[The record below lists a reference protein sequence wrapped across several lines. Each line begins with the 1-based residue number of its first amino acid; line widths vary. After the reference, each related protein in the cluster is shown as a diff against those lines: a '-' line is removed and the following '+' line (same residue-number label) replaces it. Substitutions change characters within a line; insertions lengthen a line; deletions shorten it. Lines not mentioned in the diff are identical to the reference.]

1 MKNKR
6 IKKDFR
12 IRILFAGFIL
22 FSLLFAGCGED
33 EQPVKKMETVSSTDS
48 SDVNMIECKGTI
60 ESQYHFRRYL
70 REEEKI
76 TAFAVAE
83 ASEVK
88 KGDLLLTVSNHAV
101 LKEYIELSYRKL
113 QHNDKKNNIKILEL
127 EIAKINREIS
137 DLEKELE
144 QEKKIGKNIK
154 DYPIEIQA
162 GRIKKQMERLK
173 EELNILG
180 KKRDFLKASV
190 LGEGKI
196 ISFLDSQLSE
206 VNMRTKG
213 MAIRAPFAGVVV
225 YVPAS
230 LESLRPGD
238 LVIEILDNKKLYV
251 RADVW
256 QHQLQYIKPG
266 NEVEIFP
273 DFFGEY
279 SFKGKVRRI
288 RFSHIKGVKDE
299 YPKFLVSIDIEP
311 DIKELKVGMSVTVK
325 IKKSI

>member
-1 MKNKR
+1 MKNR
-6 IKKDFR
+6 TIKLDFR
-12 IRILFAGFIL
+12 VLFTGFMF
-22 FSLLFAGCGED
+22 FSLLFASCGK
-33 EQPVKKMETVSSTDS
+33 EQQQEKKMQSVSKAASGEINI
-48 SDVNMIECKGTI
+48 VECKGTI
-60 ESQYHFRRYL
+60 EAEHHFRRYL

-76 TAFAVAE
+76 TAFAVTE
-83 ASEVK
+83 GSEVK
-88 KGDLLLTVSNHAV
+88 KGDLLLTFSNYVA
-101 LKEYIELSYRKL
+101 LKEYTELSYRKL
-113 QHNDKKNNIKILEL
+113 QYNDKKNNIKILEL

-154 DYPIEIQA
+154 DYPIEIQS
-162 GRIKKQMERLK
+162 GRIKKQMDRLK
-173 EELNILG
+173 EELNILE

-190 LGEGKI
+190 LEEGKI

-206 VNMRTKG
+206 INTRVKG
-213 MAIRAPFAGVVV
+213 MDIRAPFAGVVA
-225 YVPAS
+225 YVPS
-230 LESLRPGD
+230 SIESLRPGD

-266 NEVEIFP
+266 NKVDIFP

-288 RFSHIKGVKDE
+288 RFSHIKGAKDE
-299 YPKFLVSIDIEP
+299 YPKFPVYIDIEP
-311 DIKELKVGMSVTVK
+311 GVKELKAGMSVTVK
-325 IKKSI
+325 IKKSG

>member
-6 IKKDFR
+6 IKTDFR
-12 IRILFAGFIL
+12 IRILFTGLIL
-22 FSLLFAGCGED
+22 FSLLISGCGEE
-33 EQPVKKMETVSSTDS
+33 EQPVKKMNRVSSTDS

-60 ESQYHFRRYL
+60 EAEHHFRRYL
-70 REEEKI
+70 LEEEKI
-76 TAFAVAE
+76 TAFAVTE
-83 ASEVK
+83 GSEVK
-88 KGDLLLTVSNHAV
+88 KGDLLLTFSNYAA
-101 LKEYIELSYRKL
+101 LTKYTELSYRKL
-113 QHNDKKNNIKILEL
+113 QYNDKKNNIKILEL

-154 DYPIEIQA
+154 DYPIKIQS
-162 GRIKKQMERLK
+162 GRIKKQMDRLK
-173 EELNILG
+173 EELNILE

-190 LGEGKI
+190 LEEGEI

-206 VNMRTKG
+206 VNTRVKG
-213 MAIRAPFAGVVV
+213 MGIRAPFAGVVV
-225 YVPAS
+225 YVPSS

-238 LVIEILDNKKLYV
+238 LAIEILDNKKLYV
-251 RADVW
+251 MADVW

-288 RFSHIKGVKDE
+288 RFSHIKGAKDE
-299 YPKFLVSIDIEP
+299 YPKFPVTIDIEP
-311 DIKELKVGMSVTVK
+311 GVKELKAGMSVTVK
-325 IKKSI
+325 IKKSG